1 MGLQGAWTAEVVSQK
16 DQLRGPA
23 ATFMLRGPA
32 ARIHPESVFR
42 NALLDCPLHG
52 TSNILAASSINYSML
67 PKGDNSLRL
76 VTRLTLCWS
85 LSSAIQL
92 SPTL

>member
-42 NALLDCPLHG
+42 CSKG
-52 TSNILAASSINYSML
+52 SRRQASQ
-67 PKGDNSLRL
+67 GDQDQD
-76 VTRLTLCWS
+76 
-85 LSSAIQL
+85 A
-92 SPTL
+92 SPG